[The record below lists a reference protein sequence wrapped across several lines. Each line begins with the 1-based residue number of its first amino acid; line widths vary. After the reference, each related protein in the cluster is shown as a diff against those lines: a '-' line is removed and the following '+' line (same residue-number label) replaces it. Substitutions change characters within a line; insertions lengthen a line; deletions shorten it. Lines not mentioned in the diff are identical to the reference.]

1 MPSYTFL
8 LDIIFT
14 LSKQKKVKAKSNYLN
29 IITYQKNYLNIVDN
43 YKEIT
48 EFRIQGSTDLAIPE
62 GYLKSSMHR

>member
-1 MPSYTFL
+1 VPSYSFL

-14 LSKQKKVKAKSNYLN
+14 LPKQKKVKAKS
-29 IITYQKNYLNIVDN
+29 NYLNIVDN